1 MAAACALSAA
11 LAFADTPDGCVDL
24 SPFSADEAALAHFSF
39 DDVPEHLPPAP
50 FERNRTYVTG
60 DVRIV
65 VQPIFD
71 RSNPAENNA
80 LYRLADRLHA
90 NTRPSTIQEAILFR
104 TGQSVTWSVMQESER
119 ILRAKPYF
127 YDARVLPRRLCG
139 DRIDVDVVTRDVWT
153 LLPDAD
159 FSRSGGDN
167 SYSYGLTDTNVAG
180 SGRTLSLFYE
190 KDPDRDGTGIYY
202 LNPNVLGS
210 RIAFET
216 RYEDNSDGSRRLV
229 DIGQPFYALDA
240 RYAFGARGDKIDQ
253 EQGLYVLG
261 DKFAEFAQ
269 DYRRA
274 DLHGGFSN
282 GQVEGHVW
290 RWLGGYTYEKRTFS
304 QTAEGVPPD
313 PLPQDRKYGYPW
325 LGFESVED
333 RFDTS
338 FDVDRIHRIEDLN
351 LGRRYSMALGYSTS
365 AFGGDDQ
372 DRLVLRSEYRDGL
385 RYGDKHLLFY
395 GAELQGYFNF
405 TTNRSEQVTARA
417 SAAYRQQQ
425 TGRFSLAATLEA
437 AAVRNLPTDMQL
449 LGGGDTGL
457 RGYPSRY
464 QWGNR
469 SWLASIEQRY
479 FSDVYFGRIVRVG
492 VAAFFDA
499 GRTWFAGASGAGYDT
514 LADVGFGFRFE
525 STRTRQDRVLHLD
538 FAFPLVDGPDVQS
551 MQILLVV
558 KERL

>member
-1 MAAACALSAA
+1 MAIACALNA
-11 LAFADTPDGCVDL
+11 AFAFGDAPHGCVDL
-24 SPFSADEAALAHFSF
+24 SPFATDEAALAHFSF
-39 DDVPEHLPPAP
+39 DDVVEHVPPAP
-50 FERNRTYVTG
+50 FERNRTYVTA

-71 RSNPAENNA
+71 QSNPAESNA
-80 LYRLADRLHA
+80 LYGLADRLHA
-90 NTRPSTIQEAILFR
+90 DTRQSTIQAAILFR
-104 TGQSVTWSVMQESER
+104 SGQSVTWSSMQESER
-119 ILRAKPYF
+119 ILRAKPYL
-127 YDARVLPRRLCG
+127 YDARILPRRLCG
-139 DRIDVDVVTRDVWT
+139 DRIDVDVVVRDVWT

-167 SYSYGLTDTNVAG
+167 AYSYGLTDANVAG
-180 SGRTLSLFYE
+180 TGRTLSLFYE
-190 KDPDRDGTGIYY
+190 KDADRDGTGIYY
-202 LNPNVLGS
+202 LDPNVRGS
-210 RIAFET
+210 RIALET
-216 RYEDNSDGSRRLV
+216 RYENNSDGSRRAV
-229 DIGQPFYALDA
+229 DIGQPFYAIDA
-240 RYAFGARGDKIDQ
+240 RYAFDVRGEKIDQ

-269 DYRRA
+269 DFRRA
-274 DLHGGFSN
+274 DVSGGFSN
-282 GQVEGHVW
+282 GEKEGQVW

-304 QTAEGVPPD
+304 PTAEGVPPD
-313 PLPQDRKYGYPW
+313 PLPEERKFGYPW

-351 LGRRYSMALGYSTS
+351 LGRRYSMSLGYSTS

-372 DRLVLRSEYRDGL
+372 DRLVFRSQYRDGL
-385 RYGDKHLLFY
+385 RYRDKHLLFY
-395 GAELQGYFNF
+395 GAEMQGYFNF
-405 TTNRSEQVTARA
+405 STNRAEEVIARA
-417 SAAYRQQQ
+417 SVAYRQQQ
-425 TGRFSLAATLEA
+425 TGRFSLAGTLEA

-479 FSDVYFGRIVRVG
+479 FSDVYFARIVRVG